1 MINCMIITMPELVA
15 SVDGRTLI
23 SLGSDHVKFDVFK
36 TDVTENIKHEE
47 IGELKSE
54 LRKVD

>member
-1 MINCMIITMPELVA
+1 MIITMPELVA